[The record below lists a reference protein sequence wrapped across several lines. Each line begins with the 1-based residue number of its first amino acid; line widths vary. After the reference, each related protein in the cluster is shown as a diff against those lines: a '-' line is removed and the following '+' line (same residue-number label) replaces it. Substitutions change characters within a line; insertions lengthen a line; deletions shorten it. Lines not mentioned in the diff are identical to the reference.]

1 MKWNRARWSGLA
13 ALALVGG
20 LLTPVAMA
28 PSAQAAAPVI
38 ASSTIIPSGATGQI
52 DLVVTSSTND
62 FYFFVDNNNF
72 IFNFTTTNLRN
83 AGGASRD
90 PNNPRQVRFPLQPN
104 AGGSAQVGVIE
115 ITARSAAFDPPPGT
129 DSNMITVPVTTPPP
143 SISFAPGS
151 EIVSGSVNPSITIET
166 TSAFASTIT
175 DDSFTVTAPGTTG
188 LSLASVAD
196 VGAGEVTL
204 NFSGTAGNGEIDVTA
219 DASAFDPAAGAAS
232 NTLTIG
238 LSPVIATTST
248 ISSGAVNPTVVLT
261 SNTSTFV
268 GSPTVNDVDLQ
279 PITGLSVGSVTRDSS
294 TQLTVTL
301 AGTAPTTGTVRIT
314 ALQSGFNDPGTA
326 SNTVEIAISSGGGG
340 GGGGTPATPPSAPTS
355 AEATAGNGEATVT
368 WQAPTSQGSFP
379 VTNYQVQ
386 STPSSRGCVVPVTT
400 TSCRI
405 VGLRNGTAYTF
416 QVRALNGG
424 GWGSWATTASVTPG
438 PGPGPDASIIITG
451 SRSANDRVARV
462 RGETTG
468 LVGATVQS
476 MVRLSDRVEFTS
488 GTTRVVGADG
498 RFAWQRRVNPQAT
511 VEVYFTAGQVES
523 NKVTIAGR
531 R

>member
-1 MKWNRARWSGLA
+1 
-13 ALALVGG
+13 
-20 LLTPVAMA
+20 
-28 PSAQAAAPVI
+28 
-38 ASSTIIPSGATGQI
+38 
-52 DLVVTSSTND
+52 
-62 FYFFVDNNNF
+62 
-72 IFNFTTTNLRN
+72 
-83 AGGASRD
+83 
-90 PNNPRQVRFPLQPN
+90 
-104 AGGSAQVGVIE
+104 
-115 ITARSAAFDPPPGT
+115 
-129 DSNMITVPVTTPPP
+129 
-143 SISFAPGS
+143 
-151 EIVSGSVNPSITIET
+151 
-166 TSAFASTIT
+166 
-175 DDSFTVTAPGTTG
+175 

-204 NFSGTAGNGEIDVTA
+204 NFSGTAGNGEIEVTA
-219 DASAFDPAAGAAS
+219 DASAFDPAGSAAS

-248 ISSGAVNPTVVLT
+248 ISAGAVNPTVVLT

-314 ALQSGFNDPGTA
+314 ALQSGFNVPGTA

-340 GGGGTPATPPSAPTS
+340 GGGGTPATPPSAPAS
-355 AEATAGNGEATVT
+355 AEATAGDGEVTVT

-386 STPSSRGCVVPVTT
+386 STPSSRGCVVPVSTM
-400 TSCRI
+400 SCRI

-424 GWGSWATTASVTPG
+424 GWGSWATTSAVTPG
-438 PGPGPDASIIITG
+438 PGPDPDASIMITG
-451 SRSANDRVARV
+451 SRSANERVARV

-468 LVGATVQS
+468 LVGASVQS
-476 MVRLSDRVEFTS
+476 MLRTSDRVEFAAGS
-488 GTTRVVGADG
+488 MRKVDPQG
-498 RFAWQRRVNPQAT
+498 RFTWQRRINPQANL
-511 VEVYFTAGQVES
+511 EVYFTAGQVQS
-523 NKVTIAGR
+523 NTVTIPSNR
-531 R
+531 